1 MADGKRFG
9 VLEWLIGAQWVSR
22 DVAGVLE
29 PAIEAQRPET
39 GSILHAVTGDGA
51 ACRAKNW
58 GALSPALR
66 WPPPSDGPWEAC
78 IKCLEATQIV

>member
-1 MADGKRFG
+1 M
-9 VLEWLIGAQWVSR
+9 EWVCGAESVRR
-22 DVAGVLE
+22 DVTDPRAAV
-29 PAIEAQRPET
+29 EAQRPET

-78 IKCLEATQIV
+78 MECLEATQIV